1 MFSNQK
7 EIFAVGD
14 WIKAESNQGELI
26 HGYIETLNPFQEKV
40 EVHVVVSDNN
50 DTIGKKVK
58 LTREQIKK
66 LPTSPPN
73 NKEQIRSLIDVAF
86 AAKDKEWFM
95 ELTNQLNEIQQDS
108 KQNNTETPAD
118 SEFSNQLGQTKEND

>member
-66 LPTSPPN
+66 LPTSTPN
-73 NKEQIRSLIDVAF
+73 NKEQIRSLIDVAL

>member
-40 EVHVVVSDNN
+40 EVQVVVSDNN
-50 DTIGKKVK
+50 ETIGKKVK
-58 LTREQIKK
+58 LYREQIKK
-66 LPTSPPN
+66 LPTSTPN
-73 NKEQIRSLIDVAF
+73 NKEQIRSLIDVAL

-95 ELTNQLNEIQQDS
+95 ELTKQLNEIQQDS

>member
-50 DTIGKKVK
+50 ETIGKKVK
-58 LTREQIKK
+58 LYREQIKK
-66 LPTSPPN
+66 LPTSTPN
-73 NKEQIRSLIDVAF
+73 NKEQIRSLIDVAL